1 MENEQKAK
9 FDIGDLLPIGITI
22 LVLGIALA
30 YGLQIMGD
38 LQGDMTANSLE
49 ANATTDAME
58 GIAKIPE
65 KLPLIVTVIL
75 AAVIIGI
82 IVKYLWMKNN

>member
-1 MENEQKAK
+1 MEMKQKAK
-9 FDIGDLLPIGITI
+9 FDIGNLLPIGITI

-38 LQGDMTANSLE
+38 LKSDMTINSLE
-49 ANATTDAME
+49 ANATANAME

-65 KLPLIVTVIL
+65 KLQLIVTVIL

-82 IVKYLWMKNN
+82 IVKYLWMRNA